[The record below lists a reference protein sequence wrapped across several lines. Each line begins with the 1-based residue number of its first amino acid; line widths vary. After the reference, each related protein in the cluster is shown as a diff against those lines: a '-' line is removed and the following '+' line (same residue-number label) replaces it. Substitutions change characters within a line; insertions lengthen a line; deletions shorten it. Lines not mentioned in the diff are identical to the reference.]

1 MYGLLLRSMPCMCHC
16 LAPRLKQK
24 RAVDRVGLCQRYIL
38 QRQQALYQ
46 RYTWGVNFVIRQ
58 VLATSL
64 RVLAFH

>member
-1 MYGLLLRSMPCMCHC
+1 
-16 LAPRLKQK
+16 
-24 RAVDRVGLCQRYIL
+24 L